1 MRGKTKSFLVYLALN
16 LFIVLLLSFNYNKY
30 IITESYNIINWIYLI
45 LAIIGHYFSLTLV
58 TGIVFLPILFIKNL
72 KTRTLAISFFISVLI
87 MLMYIDTLVFHQYRF
102 HLNGI
107 VLNLFFADKV
117 IEFPTIMYF
126 QIALYIIALFAFEYY
141 IYYLI
146 QVKIK
151 IIKKSYIRKSMMF
164 FVICIFSSHI
174 IHIWGSANFVSNI
187 TNVTKYL
194 PLYYPTSSNSLIRNL
209 GLIDEE
215 MLERQKKLKLKSTS
229 DLNYPKNKLI
239 INNISSKY
247 DIIFIVIDSWRFDTL
262 SEDVTPNILRFT
274 KKNKSLVFNNHFSSG
289 NSTRTGIF
297 GLFYGLPG
305 TYWHSFYSNGKS
317 PLLIDRL
324 QELDYQIGIYASAQ
338 LYRPEFNKTV
348 FVNIPNLRVKSS
360 SELVEDKDIEITKEW
375 IKWYDNIDNSKPSF
389 SFLFYDSPHAYTFKK
404 NYSTKFKPMVDKL
417 NFLDLDDD
425 FDKNL
430 IFNRYKTSVHFTDS
444 LIGQV
449 IKHIDQKGKKNK
461 TLIVITGDH
470 GQEMNDNNLNYWGHN
485 GNFTKYQVKVPLIII
500 TPNNIDTNKKW
511 IESNVFTSHVDI
523 VPTIMKNILGVNNTV
538 KDYSTGVDLFGSV
551 ITRDWVFVSSY
562 SKYAIIDKYSITEVG
577 TSGLYEVLDLSNKKI
592 KRNININNVNEALKE
607 ISSFYK

>member
-30 IITESYNIINWIYLI
+30 IITESYNILNWIYLI

-58 TGIVFLPILFIKNL
+58 TGIVFLPLLFIKNL

-87 MLMYIDTLVFHQYRF
+87 MLMYIDTLIFHQYRF

-107 VLNLFFADKV
+107 ILNLFFADKV
-117 IEFPTIMYF
+117 IEFPAIMYF
-126 QIALYIIALFAFEYY
+126 QIALYIIALLAFEYY

-151 IIKKSYIRKSMMF
+151 INKKSYIRKSMMF
-164 FVICIFSSHI
+164 FVICVFSSHI

-194 PLYYPTSSNSLIRNL
+194 PLYYPTSSNSLIRKL

-262 SEDVTPNILRFT
+262 SEEVTPNILRFT
-274 KKNKSLVFNNHFSSG
+274 KNNKSLVFNNHFSAG

-324 QELDYQIGIYASAQ
+324 QGLDYQIGIYASAQ

-360 SELVEDKDIEITKEW
+360 SELIEDKDIEITKEW
-375 IKWYDNIDNSKPSF
+375 IKWYDYIDNSKPSF
-389 SFLFYDSPHAYTFKK
+389 SFLFYDSPHSYTFKK
-404 NYSTKFKPMVDKL
+404 NYSTKFKPMVNKL

-485 GNFTKYQVKVPLIII
+485 SNFTKYQVKVPLIII

-523 VPTIMKNILGVNNTV
+523 VPTIMKNILGVNSTV

-551 ITRDWVFVSSY
+551 ITRDWVFASSY
-562 SKYAIIDKYSITEVG
+562 SKYAIIDKNSITEIG
-577 TSGLYEVLDLSNKKI
+577 TSGLYEVLDLSNRKI
-592 KRNININNVNEALKE
+592 ETNININNVNEALKE
-607 ISSFYK
+607 MSSFYK